1 MPHAHLHAQW
11 RAEMTP
17 LVPNQR
23 AARVSNGIVR
33 VGDWVRELP
42 ANHHIQPCACILCR
56 EMPEEA
62 RRVRVLGIGE
72 RNGTT
77 YLLLDE
83 GYECPADEVELVQ
96 PNGQGRHTAG
106 SPLLA

>member
-11 RAEMTP
+11 RAEMPP
-17 LVPNQR
+17 LVMNQR
-23 AARVSNGIVR
+23 AARVSNGVAR